1 MKTKENIPVPKVG
14 DSIYLDTSLYVTHG
28 ADDFIGGLCEVASV
42 KEEWGTIW
50 VSVKED
56 PETLHGWPELYKMQ
70 EQLKMEFGTRR
81 GYKRPDY
88 RAEFNE
94 L

>member
-1 MKTKENIPVPKVG
+1 MKTKANIPVPKVG
-14 DSIYLDTSLYVTHG
+14 DSIYVDTSLYVTHG

-42 KEEWGTIW
+42 KEEWGTLW
-50 VSVKED
+50 VCVKED
-56 PETLHGWPELYKMQ
+56 PETLYGWPELYKIQ
-70 EQLKMEFGTRR
+70 DRLKSEFGNKR

-88 RAEFNE
+88 RKEFNE

>member
-1 MKTKENIPVPKVG
+1 MKKNDTIPVPRVG
-14 DSIYLDTSLYVTHG
+14 DLIYVDTSLYVTHG

-42 KEEWGTIW
+42 KEEWGIIW

-56 PETLHGWPELYKMQ
+56 AETLHGWAELYKMQ
-70 EQLKMEFGTRR
+70 EQLKSEFGNKR

-88 RAEFNE
+88 RREFNE

>member
-1 MKTKENIPVPKVG
+1 MKKNDNLSVPKVG
-14 DSIYLDTSLYVTHG
+14 DQIYVDTSLYVTHG

-42 KEEWGTIW
+42 EKEGNTVWI
-50 VSVKED
+50 SVKED
-56 PETLHGWPELYKMQ
+56 PETFYRWEDLNKIQ
-70 EQLKMEFGTRR
+70 EQLKSEFGNKR

-88 RAEFNE
+88 RPEFNR

>member
-1 MKTKENIPVPKVG
+1 MKTNKNIPLPKVG
-14 DSIYLDTSLYVTHG
+14 DQIYLDTSLYVTHG

-70 EQLKMEFGTRR
+70 EQLKSEFGSRR
-81 GYKRPDY
+81 GYKKPDY